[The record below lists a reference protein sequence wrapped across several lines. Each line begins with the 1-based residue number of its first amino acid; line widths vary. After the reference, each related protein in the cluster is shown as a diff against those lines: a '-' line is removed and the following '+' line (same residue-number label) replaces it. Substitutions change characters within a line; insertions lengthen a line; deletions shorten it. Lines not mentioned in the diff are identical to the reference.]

1 MRFIILITT
10 YQRIQYLQQL
20 IESIRINTQP
30 HHSYHIAIN
39 DDGSTDGSREY
50 IKNLCQQ
57 YRQKPNNISFH
68 TLYSNNK
75 GAHHANNSL
84 LLYAR
89 SINYDFG
96 FKMDDD
102 LIITKRG
109 WEDIYH
115 RYARESGNHHLVH
128 YSQSWSGR
136 EKPAR
141 LPVESVQGAFW
152 TFTPEILDKVGF
164 IDTKNMGKRGI
175 GHIDFTARCCR
186 LGFNNIDDVKDA
198 PNANEYIKL
207 HPKEGYVLTPNYD
220 KILFEEKKNTEKKL
234 SFVRKK
240 SRLYVPLPESPI
252 NYFFD
257 HIYLLNLERR
267 KDRLKKVQ
275 STLEDIKVS
284 DYEVFKAIDGLA
296 VCNTNSQLV
305 TPGVFGCYQSHI
317 SIMEDAVSKKYERVL
332 VLEDDIIPHKNIKKL
347 SENLYQIPKDW
358 SIIYLG
364 ASESSYK
371 NEAIKMADY
380 TKPYHPSRSTDGTF
394 AYGLTR
400 WTIEK
405 TLPTIKNNNPSIP
418 IDTALHGTQRVWP
431 CYTMYPK
438 IFIADI
444 SDSDIRTPSE
454 ISKSIDYKE
463 QVNWNP
469 YDYHIEK

>member
-1 MRFIILITT
+1 MRFLILITT
-10 YQRIQYLQQL
+10 YQRSQYLQQL

-68 TLYSNNK
+68 ALYSNNK
-75 GAHHANNSL
+75 GVHHANNSL

-89 SINYDFG
+89 SLNYDFG

-115 RYARESGNHHLVH
+115 RYARGSGNHHLVH
-128 YSQSWSGR
+128 YSQSWSDR

-164 IDTKNMGKRGI
+164 IDTKNMGRRGI

-186 LGFNNIDDVKDA
+186 LGFNDIDDVKDA
-198 PNANEYIKL
+198 PNSNEYIRL
-207 HPKEGYVLTPNYD
+207 HPKEGYILTPNYD
-220 KILFEEKKNTEKKL
+220 AVLTEEKKHTEKKL
-234 SFVRKK
+234 SFIRKK
-240 SRLYVPLPESPI
+240 SRTYIPLPESPI

-267 KDRLKKVQ
+267 NDRLENMRD
-275 STLEDIKVS
+275 TLDKIGIS
-284 DYEVFKAIDGLA
+284 NYEVFTAIDGEKTHNQHIHS
-296 VCNTNSQLV
+296 VN
-305 TPGVFGCYQSHI
+305 PGVLGCYMSHI
-317 SIMEDAVSKKYERVL
+317 AIMEDAAAKKYERIL
-332 VLEDDIIPHKNIKKL
+332 ILEDDVIPHHKINQL
-347 SENLYQIPKDW
+347 SHNLYNIPKDW

-364 ASESSYK
+364 ASEWEHK
-371 NEAIKMADY
+371 NEAIRLVDY
-380 TKPYHPSRSTDGTF
+380 TKPYHLSRSTDGTF
-394 AYGLTR
+394 AYALNR
-400 WTIEK
+400 WTIERI
-405 TLPTIKNNNPSIP
+405 LPTIKNNNPRLP
-418 IDTALHGTQRVWP
+418 IDTALHATQRTWP
-431 CYTMYPK
+431 SYTMYPK
-438 IFIADI
+438 LFVADI
-444 SDSDIRTPSE
+444 SDSDIRGPRDNGIE
-454 ISKSIDYKE
+454 YKE
-463 QVNWNP
+463 KRNWNP
-469 YDYHIEK
+469 YNYE